1 MKKITSI
8 FLLFVFCFTSCHSV
22 NHQQTKKAVEPH
34 ILVIFGAT
42 GDLAQRKLIPA
53 LNLNLR
59 GELPESFICVG
70 IGRKEMSD
78 NQFREHVLK
87 SIDTFAALKPER
99 ESGSK
104 IFMSALS
111 ITLLTLKNPQTM
123 SI

>member
-22 NHQQTKKAVEPH
+22 NNQQAKKAVEPH

-53 LNLNLR
+53 LYQLNLR

-70 IGRKEMSD
+70 IGRKDMAMTNFANMSG
-78 NQFREHVLK
+78 
-87 SIDTFAALKPER
+87 KP
-99 ESGSK
+99 STPS
-104 IFMSALS
+104 
-111 ITLLTLKNPQTM
+111 LL
-123 SI
+123 